1 MQDYWAFHNSK
12 MIELRK
18 KYDKIDRQTR
28 NRLQEIFNRF
38 EITADNLYLYV
49 SKDVKNQVNAYI
61 EEWFEKKIDDEYFKV
76 LMMTVLTKDRVTY
89 AEILELF
96 IYEAYIE
103 QQMKEKDEEDSLF
116 FILFAFYYMEGQK
129 EVNDTLISAKKK
141 KYSTFTQDLFS
152 TLMMTPNAL
161 GYVYEDYKNS
171 ITKYNAEQL
180 SRQAVINIMQG
191 KELKIDSSEFSSLIN
206 KQQNAKL
213 NINGD
218 KISGAVDNTLIA
230 MNNQAKVQGITAI
243 DNDAQV
249 KFISVNDEKRT
260 KMCESLDGQIF
271 SVKNWNEF
279 TRYSA
284 SNEGLVKYRCKGLV
298 VGLNLPP
305 INDHFHFCRST
316 IIYINLQSKIDNKAD
331 TLEIK
336 GYSRKTS
343 KYKSKI
349 NNILSKIVIINN
361 VLKMNK
367 IFKDFP
373 NSKAMLEAVK
383 LKENI
388 DADMQVFMKK
398 NGKIEL
404 QINKNSF
411 NNLKKLK
418 KAYKIDTVRNSTYK
432 HIGMHEAGHIVEAS
446 IIKKVHNGNA
456 DKMLKDWNN
465 GITSRNIVENAFENL
480 GITNKM
486 EQEKCKYVISS
497 YALVNDTETIAEAL
511 LDYYIN
517 KKKANKLSKEIFK
530 IMKGM

>member
-1 MQDYWAFHNSK
+1 MEYWQYHDKK
-12 MIELRK
+12 MKELK
-18 KYDKIDRQTR
+18 SIYIKIDNQTR

-38 EITADNLYLYV
+38 EITLENLHLYV
-49 SKDVKNQVNAYI
+49 DNNIKNQVNTYI
-61 EEWFEKKIDDEYFKV
+61 EEWKEKGYLKGYFGILAKSIYSKKNV
-76 LMMTVLTKDRVTY
+76 KYL
-89 AEILELF
+89 EILELL
-96 IYEAYIE
+96 IYEVYIE
-103 QQMKEKDEEDSLF
+103 QQEKEKKEEDLLFFSLF
-116 FILFAFYYMEGQK
+116 SFYFLEGQK
-129 EVNDTLISAKKK
+129 EVNDTLINTKKK

-152 TLMMTPNAL
+152 TLMMTPNTL

-249 KFISVNDEKRT
+249 KFISINDEKRT

-316 IIYINLQSKIDNKAD
+316 IIYINPQSKIDNKND

-343 KYKSKI
+343 KYKNKI

-373 NSKAMLEAVK
+373 NLKAMLETVK

-418 KAYKIDTVRNSTYK
+418 EAYKIDNVKKSTYK
-432 HIGMHEAGHIVEAS
+432 NIGMHEAGHIVEAS
-446 IIKKVHNGNA
+446 IIRKIHNGNV

-486 EQEKCKYVISS
+486 EQEKCKYAISS

-530 IMKGM
+530 IMRGM